1 MVCARETENKGW
13 CSRCELFADVL
24 VGPGMSGRPTE
35 DERADMEEVLA
46 PDRGRTSE
54 TRWRSLLAAHAGSED
69 ILWMKRRD
77 PVPEDAPIDES
88 AFPLTEAE
96 LENGLQFLR
105 QRLAGR
111 AHPEPHELCRL
122 LQRGIPLP
130 DGSWL
135 SRGDHVWSLDG
146 EVVPGKLPYAHL
158 LRAMTGTK
166 NERRQVQECD
176 LSLLLGVMG
185 ALSMP
190 RHRAHMRHRRR
201 QGEHHRR
208 RQGEHLRDIQLFLRV
223 HRDTHGPLEGATLFF
238 SWLEWIEGMLR
249 SRLAA
254 GEQPRNWMQGMIWAR
269 FRDRGRHRY
278 EMPPE
283 VPWADLAVLGM
294 PWVERWDQETSGG
307 TEWHSA
313 EAWPGPALVVNQGR
327 LFLRMLRGGRWKRV
341 PLPPWPE
348 LWALLLSWQ
357 LSPPEHPAHRRL
369 RTLQWIWDDPDGEL
383 IPAEQDCRAL
393 GLLHSVC
400 EENDRC
406 EYQEE
411 GAPGIIVEGT
421 SGLFYHVRCGHGVH
435 GARFSVSGC
444 TSAEQA
450 RQGGGTPICIREHP
464 GIQRL
469 PAGDVIASVVLAL
482 MDDQRSQQN
491 LHPLAEFI
499 RTNLHGASRLESERE
514 RRGRR
519 VRGDMQGAVRG
530 ELRRF
535 FHMHNFGGWQR
546 WTRTFPGLY
555 EILIRMPLDSVML
568 LPREQ
573 RGQMS
578 FEGNRFSMM
587 IRDEEERELV
597 EGLARTTGWRP
608 RGERDERIRW
618 VRVDVPFERVRHWL
632 VELLG
637 PFQRRHGLRGAPPWW
652 NLYRDPFPPGNLPQ
666 RIPDWLNQ
674 PFDDGPEDLF
684 DAA

>member
-1 MVCARETENKGW
+1 MPECVVCAREIENKGW

-24 VGPGMSGRPTE
+24 VGPGLSGRPTE
-35 DERADMEEVLA
+35 AERAEMEALLA
-46 PDRGRTSE
+46 PDRGRTSD

-77 PVPEDAPIDES
+77 SVPDDEPIDEGV
-88 AFPLTEAE
+88 FLLTEE
-96 LENGLQFLR
+96 EIENGLLTLR

-111 AHPEPHELCRL
+111 AHPEPHELRRL

-135 SRGDHVWSLDG
+135 NRGDHVWSLDG

-190 RHRAHMRHRRR
+190 RHRAHLR
-201 QGEHHRR
+201 HRR

-249 SRLAA
+249 SRIAA
-254 GEQPRNWMQGMIWAR
+254 GEQPRDWMQGMIWAR

-294 PWVERWDQETSGG
+294 PWVERWDQETRGG

-313 EAWPGPALVVNQGR
+313 EAWSGPALVVNRGR

-369 RTLQWIWDDPDGEL
+369 RTLQWIWDESDGEL

-499 RTNLHGASRLESERE
+499 LTNLHGVNRLRSERE
-514 RRGRR
+514 RQGRL
-519 VRGDMQGAVRG
+519 VRGDIQGAVRG
-530 ELRRF
+530 EPHRF

-555 EILIRMPLDSVML
+555 EILIRMPLDSVLL

-608 RGERDERIRW
+608 RGEQDERIRW

-666 RIPDWLNQ
+666 RIPDRLNQ

>member
-1 MVCARETENKGW
+1 MPECIVCARETENKGW

-35 DERADMEEVLA
+35 DERAEMEEVLA

-77 PVPEDAPIDES
+77 SVPEDAPIDES
-88 AFPLTEAE
+88 AFPLTEEE

-111 AHPEPHELCRL
+111 AHPEPHELRRL

-135 SRGDHVWSLDG
+135 NRGDHVWSLDG
-146 EVVPGKLPYAHL
+146 EVVPGKLAYAHL

-176 LSLLLGVMG
+176 FSLLLGVMG

-190 RHRAHMRHRRR
+190 RPRAHMR
-201 QGEHHRR
+201 HRR

-254 GEQPRNWMQGMIWAR
+254 GEQPRDWMQGMIWAR

-313 EAWPGPALVVNQGR
+313 EAWSGPALVVNRGR

-369 RTLQWIWDDPDGEL
+369 RTLQWIWDEPDGEL

-499 RTNLHGASRLESERE
+499 LTNLHGVNRIRSERE
-514 RRGRR
+514 RQGRR

-530 ELRRF
+530 EPHRF

-555 EILIRMPLDSVML
+555 EILIRMPLDSVLL

-573 RGQMS
+573 RGQMF

-608 RGERDERIRW
+608 RGEQDERIRW

>member
-1 MVCARETENKGW
+1 MPECVVCAREIENKGW

-24 VGPGMSGRPTE
+24 VGPGVSGRPT
-35 DERADMEEVLA
+35 DAERAEMEEVLA
-46 PDRGRTSE
+46 PDRGRTGE

-77 PVPEDAPIDES
+77 PVADDEPVDGG
-88 AFPLTEAE
+88 AFPLTEE
-96 LENGLQFLR
+96 EVENGLQFLR

-111 AHPEPHELCRL
+111 AHPETHELRRL

-135 SRGDHVWSLDG
+135 NRGENVWSLDG
-146 EVVPGKLPYAHL
+146 EVVPGEMPYAHL

-176 LSLLLGVMG
+176 FSLLLGVMG
-185 ALSMP
+185 TLSMP
-190 RHRAHMRHRRR
+190 RHHAQRRPRRH
-201 QGEHHRR
+201 QGEHW
-208 RQGEHLRDIQLFLRV
+208 RDVRMFLRL
-223 HRDTHGPLEGATLFF
+223 HREVHGPLEGATLFF
-238 SWLEWIEGMLR
+238 SWMEWIESILR
-249 SRLAA
+249 SRHAA
-254 GEQPRNWMQGMIWAR
+254 GERPRNWMQGMAWFH
-269 FRDRGRHRY
+269 FRNRGRHRN

-283 VPWADLAVLGM
+283 VPWADLAELGM
-294 PWVERWDQETSGG
+294 PWVSRWDQETIGG
-307 TEWHSA
+307 TEWRSA
-313 EAWPGPALVVNQGR
+313 EVWSGPALIVSRGR

-369 RTLQWIWDDPDGEL
+369 RTLQWIWDEPDGEL
-383 IPAEQDCRAL
+383 IPSEQDCRAL

-400 EENDRC
+400 DANDRC

-421 SGLFYHVRCGHGVH
+421 SGLFYHVRCGQGAH
-435 GARFSVSGC
+435 GARFRVSGC

-450 RQGGGTPICIREHP
+450 HQGGGTPICIREHP

-469 PAGDVIASVVLAL
+469 PAGDILASVVLTL

-491 LHPLAEFI
+491 LGPLADFI
-499 RTNLHGASRLESERE
+499 RANIPHAAYRLKAERE
-514 RRGRR
+514 WRGDRQ
-519 VRGDMQGAVRG
+519 VRGDQN
-530 ELRRF
+530 RF

-546 WTRTFPGLY
+546 WTRAFPGLY
-555 EILIRMPLDSVML
+555 EILIRLPLDSVML

-573 RGQMS
+573 RGRLL
-578 FEGNRFSMM
+578 FEDNRFSMM
-587 IRDEEERELV
+587 VRDEEERELV
-597 EGLARTTGWRP
+597 EGLARATGWRP
-608 RGERDERIRW
+608 RGEHDAHVRW

-652 NLYRDPFPPGNLPQ
+652 NLYRDPFPPANLPQ

>member
-1 MVCARETENKGW
+1 MPECVVCASEIENKGW

-24 VGPGMSGRPTE
+24 VGPGVSGRPT
-35 DERADMEEVLA
+35 DAERAEMEEVLA
-46 PDRGRTSE
+46 PDRGRTGE

-77 PVPEDAPIDES
+77 PVADDEPVDRG
-88 AFPLTEAE
+88 AFPLTEE
-96 LENGLQFLR
+96 EVENGLQFLR

-111 AHPEPHELCRL
+111 AHPETHELRRL

-135 SRGDHVWSLDG
+135 NRGENVWSLDG
-146 EVVPGKLPYAHL
+146 EVVPGEMPYAHL

-176 LSLLLGVMG
+176 FSLLLGVMG
-185 ALSMP
+185 TLSMP
-190 RHRAHMRHRRR
+190 RHHAQRRPRRH
-201 QGEHHRR
+201 QGEHW
-208 RQGEHLRDIQLFLRV
+208 RDVRMFLRLHQEV
-223 HRDTHGPLEGATLFF
+223 HGPLEGATLFF
-238 SWLEWIEGMLR
+238 SWLEWIESILR
-249 SRLAA
+249 TRLAA
-254 GEQPRNWMQGMIWAR
+254 GERPRNWMQGMAWAH
-269 FRDRGRHRY
+269 FRNRGRHRN

-283 VPWADLAVLGM
+283 VPWDDLAELGM
-294 PWVERWDQETSGG
+294 PWVARWDQETIGG
-307 TEWHSA
+307 TEWRSA
-313 EAWPGPALVVNQGR
+313 EVWSGPALIVSRGR

-369 RTLQWIWDDPDGEL
+369 RTLQWIWDEPDGEL

-393 GLLHSVC
+393 SLLHSVC
-400 EENDRC
+400 DANDRC
-406 EYQEE
+406 EYQVE

-499 RTNLHGASRLESERE
+499 LTNLHGVNRLRSERE
-514 RRGRR
+514 RQGRR

-530 ELRRF
+530 EPHRF

-546 WTRTFPGLY
+546 WTRAFPGLY
-555 EILIRMPLDSVML
+555 EILIRLPLDSVML

-573 RGQMS
+573 RGRLL
-578 FEGNRFSMM
+578 FEDNRFSMM
-587 IRDEEERELV
+587 VRDEEERELV
-597 EGLARTTGWRP
+597 EGLARATGWRP
-608 RGERDERIRW
+608 RGEHDAHVRW

>member
-1 MVCARETENKGW
+1 MPECIVCARETENKGW

-46 PDRGRTSE
+46 ADRGRTSE

-88 AFPLTEAE
+88 AFPLTEEE

-111 AHPEPHELCRL
+111 AHPEPHELRRL
-122 LQRGIPLP
+122 LQRGIPLS

-135 SRGDHVWSLDG
+135 NRGDHVWSLDG

-190 RHRAHMRHRRR
+190 RHRAHLR
-201 QGEHHRR
+201 HRR

-254 GEQPRNWMQGMIWAR
+254 GEQPRDWMQGMIWAR

-313 EAWPGPALVVNQGR
+313 EAWSGPALVVNRGR

-369 RTLQWIWDDPDGEL
+369 RTLQWIWDEPDGEL

-499 RTNLHGASRLESERE
+499 STNLHGAYRLESERE

-519 VRGDMQGAVRG
+519 VRGVMQGAVRG
-530 ELRRF
+530 EPHRF

-546 WTRTFPGLY
+546 WTRAFPGLY
-555 EILIRMPLDSVML
+555 DILIRMPLDSVLL

-573 RGQMS
+573 RGQMF

-608 RGERDERIRW
+608 RGEQDERIRW

>member
-1 MVCARETENKGW
+1 MPECIVCARETENKGW

-35 DERADMEEVLA
+35 DERAEMEEVLA

-77 PVPEDAPIDES
+77 SVPEDAAIDES
-88 AFPLTEAE
+88 AFPLTEEE

-111 AHPEPHELCRL
+111 AHPEPHELRQL

-135 SRGDHVWSLDG
+135 NRGDHVWSLDG
-146 EVVPGKLPYAHL
+146 EVVPGKLAYAHL

-176 LSLLLGVMG
+176 FSLLLGVMG

-190 RHRAHMRHRRR
+190 RPRAHMR
-201 QGEHHRR
+201 HRR

-254 GEQPRNWMQGMIWAR
+254 GEQPRDWMQGMIWAR

-313 EAWPGPALVVNQGR
+313 EAWSGPALVVNRGR

-369 RTLQWIWDDPDGEL
+369 RTLQWIWDEPDGEL

-406 EYQEE
+406 EYLEE

-499 RTNLHGASRLESERE
+499 LTNLHGVNRLESGRE
-514 RRGRR
+514 RQGRR

-530 ELRRF
+530 EPHRF

-546 WTRTFPGLY
+546 WTRAFPGLY
-555 EILIRMPLDSVML
+555 DILIRMPLDSVLL

-573 RGQMS
+573 WGRMF

-608 RGERDERIRW
+608 RGEQDERIRW